1 MSFDIHQFEQFS
13 ALQQLE
19 ACNSSCL
26 TLALPILMPHRRNLY
41 ASTLSI
47 YWSHP
52 ATLCLSSFAECIWPT
67 AVSQQVEQD
76 LLTKF
81 SFNLISSSLMP
92 ILAFTII
99 KESYTLSLEFTST
112 MGSLLLKYIDEIIL
126 YLQSMFKVVTGTMDY
141 LIGFQ
146 PQLIKIK

>member
-1 MSFDIHQFEQFS
+1 
-13 ALQQLE
+13 
-19 ACNSSCL
+19 
-26 TLALPILMPHRRNLY
+26 
-41 ASTLSI
+41 
-47 YWSHP
+47 
-52 ATLCLSSFAECIWPT
+52 
-67 AVSQQVEQD
+67 
-76 LLTKF
+76 
-81 SFNLISSSLMP
+81 MP